1 MRGYQI
7 PQIASNTQKDK
18 TEIVVYNFRGF
29 NFIKKNKMFKQ
40 NQLKSI
46 KLSG

>member
-1 MRGYQI
+1 M
-7 PQIASNTQKDK
+7 SNPSNRQQHTKDK
-18 TEIVVYNFRGF
+18 TEIVVYNLRGF